1 MFFLRTVFQTRVGSK
16 LTFILK
22 NNYFIKFPK
31 IQLLLLNK
39 KIFYNQIYYVLV
51 KYIIKNN

>member
-1 MFFLRTVFQTRVGSK
+1 M
-16 LTFILK
+16 
-22 NNYFIKFPK
+22 KFPK

-51 KYIIKNN
+51 KDIIKNN